1 MIEQEP
7 AAAAA
12 LFGDRIDAA
21 RQYTADL
28 IEHGETL
35 GLIGPQE
42 LGRIWS
48 RHVVNCGLVAPLI
61 KRGGRVADV
70 GSGAGLPGLVLAL
83 AVPET
88 SFILIEPMER
98 RVAWLHEES
107 ERLGLQNVTV
117 LRARAEEARLPQLV
131 DQVTARAVSA
141 LRTLVPNSRG
151 LLSAGGEMLFLKGA
165 SVQDEIDAA
174 RKQLLKAGIKE
185 PEVLVLGEDVGAEPT
200 RVFRATVV

>member
-1 MIEQEP
+1 MIEVEPP
-7 AAAAA
+7 AAAT
-12 LFGDRIDAA
+12 LFGDRIEQA

-28 IEHGETL
+28 AEHGETL

-42 LGRIWS
+42 LSRLWS

-61 KRGGRVADV
+61 RRGGTVADV

-98 RVAWLHEES
+98 RVAWLTEES
-107 ERLGLQNVTV
+107 ERLGLENVTV
-117 LRARAEEARLPQLV
+117 LRARAEEVGIAV

-141 LRTLVPNSRG
+141 LKTLVPNCRG
-151 LLSAGGEMLFLKGA
+151 LLSVGGEMLFLKGA
-165 SVQDEIDAA
+165 SVENEIVAA
-174 RKQLLKAGIKE
+174 RKQLLKAGLRD
-185 PEVLVLGEDVGAEPT
+185 PEVLVLGEEIGAEPT
-200 RVFRATVV
+200 RLFRATVV

>member
-1 MIEQEP
+1 MIEVEP
-7 AAAAA
+7 AAAAT
-12 LFGDRIDAA
+12 LFGDRIEQA

-28 IEHGETL
+28 AEHGETL

-42 LGRIWS
+42 LSRLWS

-61 KRGGRVADV
+61 RRGGTVADV

-98 RVAWLHEES
+98 RVAWLTEES
-107 ERLGLQNVTV
+107 ERLGLENVTV
-117 LRARAEEARLPQLV
+117 LRARAEEVGIAV

-141 LRTLVPNSRG
+141 LKTLVPNCRG
-151 LLSAGGEMLFLKGA
+151 LLSVGGEMLFLKGA
-165 SVQDEIDAA
+165 NVENEIEAA
-174 RKQLLKAGIKE
+174 RKQLLKAGLRD
-185 PEVLVLGEDVGAEPT
+185 PEVLVLGEEIGAEPT